1 LTIAEHPGIGDRVAF
16 MRRMALFSFVAV
28 ALLAVTAGSVS
39 ALTLLTTDKVA
50 AFEHDGGTGAGSA
63 WIRVGR
69 DRGLDDLSDPTV
81 CPASATFQVSSY
93 PSTTSLIVGDP
104 PVPLPCER
112 WHRIPDGY
120 AYFDPTGAA
129 GGVRSLRYTQ
139 EGLWVRLAGPGYR
152 PVVGPVGYAQIWLTV
167 GDERYL
173 VRFHEFV
180 QNDERRVVAQRPT
193 PQAAKAEAA
202 FWDTLWGDA
211 PRKDES
217 IRLLSDAV
225 ARDRFD
231 GRSQFLLA
239 MMRLYRFGEQVT
251 SAESIT
257 PRAEREVVAAT
268 RAFARAVPLLWKD
281 GKGDSRVPGF
291 AAAATYARGIAEN
304 DPDWIQRG
312 LEELDAAVEI
322 NHLFNSFDKLGV
334 AGFIAGTD
342 PQYQEILALLDG
354 FDAILGLCGGQDE
367 ICFNSGMAPHN
378 IEGTFLLFGDVYAK
392 GGRVADAREWYGLS
406 ANVGSSSGWKYLATA
421 QARFANVEGRVALY
435 RDADP
440 SNDPALAGAGNGNG
454 ASCAY
459 CHNK

>member
-1 LTIAEHPGIGDRVAF
+1 
-16 MRRMALFSFVAV
+16 MRRLALSIFVAV
-28 ALLAVTAGSVS
+28 AALAVTAGSGS

-50 AFEHDGGTGAGSA
+50 AFEHDADTGEGSA
-63 WIRVGR
+63 RIRVGR
-69 DRGLDDLSDPTV
+69 DRGLKELADPTV
-81 CPASATFQVSSY
+81 CPVSATLQISSY
-93 PSTTSLIVGDP
+93 PSTTSLIVGDGP
-104 PVPLPCER
+104 FPLPCER

-120 AYFDPTGAA
+120 AYFDPNGDA
-129 GGVRSLRYTQ
+129 GGIRSVRYTQ
-139 EGLWVRLAGPGYR
+139 EGLWVRLGGPDYR

-167 GDERYL
+167 GEQRYL

-180 QNDERRVVAQRPT
+180 QNDERRVVAEKPT
-193 PQAAKAEAA
+193 PQAAKGEAA

-257 PRAEREVVAAT
+257 PRAERDVVAAT
-268 RAFARAVPLLWKD
+268 RAFARAVPLLWED
-281 GKGDSRVPGF
+281 GEGDSRVPGF

-304 DPDWIQRG
+304 DPKWIARG
-312 LEELDAAVEI
+312 LAELDAAVEI

-334 AGFIAGTD
+334 AGFISGTD

-354 FDAILGLCGGQDE
+354 FDAILDLCGGQDE

-392 GGRVADAREWYGLS
+392 GGRVEDARQWYGLS
-406 ANVGSSSGWKYLATA
+406 ANVGSSSGWKLLATA
-421 QARFANVEGRVALY
+421 QSRLAGVEERVALY
-435 RDADP
+435 QDGDP
-440 SNDPALAGAGNGNG
+440 SNDPPLAGAGNGKG